1 MIAGNLIGL
10 MINGAFISCETSC
23 QINFNQVMI
32 PSSAIDSGGWSESV
46 AGLRSWTIAV
56 NGNLLLEAVPSDIKA
71 IIQTGFINQY
81 PMFANFSTS
90 PSEDIQLSFSGA
102 VLFSQAS
109 ISAASTG
116 VANWTCTLN
125 GTGKLTASYQDFS
138 LLIDAMPSEALWP
151 IVVDESGGFTT

>member
-32 PSSAIDSGGWSESV
+32 PSSAIDSGGWAEFV

-102 VLFSQAS
+102 VLFSQGS

-116 VANWTCTLN
+116 NANWTATLQ
-125 GTGKLTASYQDFS
+125 GVGALTATYQDFA
-138 LLIDAMPSEALWP
+138 LLIDAMPAAQDYPL
-151 IVVDESGGFTT
+151 IIDEGF

>member
-10 MINGAFISCETSC
+10 MINGAFVSCETSA

-32 PSSAIDSGGWSESV
+32 PSSAIDSGGWVEFV

-102 VLFSQAS
+102 VLFSQGS

-116 VANWTCTLN
+116 IANWTATLQ
-125 GTGKLTASYQDFS
+125 GVGALTAMYQDFA
-138 LLIDAMPSEALWP
+138 LLIDAMPAAQDYRL
-151 IVVDESGGFTT
+151 IIDEGF